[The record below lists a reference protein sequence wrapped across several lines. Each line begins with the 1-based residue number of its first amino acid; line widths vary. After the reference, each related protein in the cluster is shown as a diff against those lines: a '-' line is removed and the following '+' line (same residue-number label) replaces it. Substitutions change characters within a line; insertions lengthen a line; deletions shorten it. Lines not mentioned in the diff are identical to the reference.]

1 MVCYSV
7 YRRII
12 SVLLSI
18 EIIVDP
24 FIGIE
29 DKTIWC
35 RDFIA
40 SSEMLTFPFITG
52 SAVSF
57 PLQKSWSTDHTFRCL
72 AVTAGLLSR
81 SADGSPDASS
91 SRVWQVEP
99 RRYAGRRRSQV
110 NERTSHSCATFPH
123 ITSHC
128 QLHAST
134 HAHSRRR
141 HLIVVPVSWYNA
153 IVATSQEEFS
163 RFKVMF
169 TIQFLDFHTLR
180 VPVGLFGRQKCWE
193 SGTRNLYHKKAECG
207 ILGL

>member
-24 FIGIE
+24 FISIE

-72 AVTAGLLSR
+72 ALTAGLLSR

-110 NERTSHSCATFPH
+110 NERIPHSCATFPH

-141 HLIVVPVSWYNA
+141 HLIVVPVSWYRHCCDEPGRVFAFQGYVYNTIRRLSHA
-153 IVATSQEEFS
+153 SGSSWTLWKT
-163 RFKVMF
+163 KV
-169 TIQFLDFHTLR
+169 LR
-180 VPVGLFGRQKCWE
+180 KW
-193 SGTRNLYHKKAECG
+193 YA
-207 ILGL
+207 